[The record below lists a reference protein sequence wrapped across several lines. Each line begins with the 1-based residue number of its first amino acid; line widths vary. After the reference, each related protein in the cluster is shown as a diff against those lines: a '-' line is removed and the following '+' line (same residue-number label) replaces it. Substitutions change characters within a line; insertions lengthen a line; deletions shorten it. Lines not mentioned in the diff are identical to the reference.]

1 MPERSTPS
9 LRRRLREAA
18 ADELERLVAAH
29 VEELDGPALRQL
41 FRNPFLGTTLIESL
55 FELPGIEARYEARRE
70 AVGHPASP
78 RLLALRY
85 VPGLYWADLVR
96 VGLDTRL
103 HPTLRRAADLRLIER
118 LPGLAVG
125 ERIAIARSASAAVLA
140 VLRHDPSPGVVG
152 ALLDN
157 PRTTEVL
164 LMPLVASERAHPQAL
179 AAVARSVKWASRPAL
194 RAGLCR
200 NPALPLASALALLPG
215 LGKRDL
221 LAVESDPRLAAA
233 LRRKAGVLGASS
245 SGRS

>member
-1 MPERSTPS
+1 MTESSPPS

-18 ADELERLVAAH
+18 ADELERLLEEHAG
-29 VEELDGPALRQL
+29 ELDGPALRHL
-41 FRNPFLGTTLIESL
+41 FRNPFLGASRIERL
-55 FELPGIEARYEARRE
+55 FELPGVEALYEARRE
-70 AVGHPASP
+70 AVRHPSSP
-78 RLLALRY
+78 RSLALRY
-85 VPGLYWADLVR
+85 LPGLFWVDLVR

-103 HPTLRRAADLRLIER
+103 HPVLRRAADLRLIER

-125 ERIAIARSASAAVLA
+125 ERVAAARSASSAVLA
-140 VLRHDPSPGVVG
+140 VLRHDPSHGVIS

-157 PRTTEVL
+157 PRATEAL

-179 AAVARSVKWASRPAL
+179 AAVARSAKWASRPAL

-200 NPALPLASALALLPG
+200 NPALPLASALSLLPG

-221 LAVESDPRLAAA
+221 LAVEADPRLAAA

-245 SGRS
+245 TGRS